1 MWDWRITYSNGTET
15 CNLRGTTPSDEQEWL
30 TLHAQILAAMQIK
43 DANPV
48 TSVDDLRRVEADSVR
63 RHAEKSRKVKK

>member
-30 TLHAQILAAMQIK
+30 TLHAQILAAMGIS
-43 DANPV
+43 DLSPV
-48 TSVDDLRRVEADSVR
+48 TSASELERIAAQAVERLRR
-63 RHAEKSRKVKK
+63 KRK